1 MKQAISLLLA
11 LALALSLGL
20 VTGMPAVA
28 SATTWYVDAEIPVSG
43 NGTAWEYAFKTI
55 TEAITAAGAGDTV
68 EVAAGTYDED
78 LIIPAGKDG
87 VEIAGVYTTVKP
99 VIKGVASG
107 TWGDWPNHAVATGV
121 EILSNEVKIHGFT
134 IETPDVADGY
144 AFSIVLTGT
153 DIEIFDNDFVGIGD
167 DDSYTVAIQTF
178 RVDAMPTSDITGLQ
192 IYDNTFT
199 SAGDLSV
206 YQGVFI
212 NRDSADGLV
221 TVADNV
227 FTGNIHTGI
236 ANEGSNALISGN
248 TLTSDYA
255 GAGIVVMDWDDTRA
269 QDNVEITGNTVEGF
283 NRGIVVGHGDGG
295 QTLTNISVT
304 ENTVQDNAIGVL
316 VRSSAG
322 GLAINL
328 NNIVGNTGLGV
339 SNTDTTRLGARYNW
353 WGHETGPD
361 HDGLNLGGQGDAVS
375 DDVHI
380 GPWLYRPHEQFA
392 PGAPCYAGSVVL
404 ASEATQVTA
413 NNVTGYR
420 GGWNSFSTP
429 IALDSSANTVSK
441 LLALTTGNGLF
452 IERAQ
457 RFDVATEK
465 WVAIIMGNQLVGPD
479 YTIRPGEGFFIQ
491 VRSAGSI
498 PILVRTDLTEPTT
511 RNLFANWNLIGL
523 SSLKSETVSYA
534 LSGVDYS
541 FVLST
546 KPPNSE
552 AWSVTPD
559 GADDQD
565 MKVGEAYWVAMGQ
578 SGTLFV
584 TTTTPVADDMT
595 WDLNQLDE

>member
-1 MKQAISLLLA
+1 MKQAISLLVATA
-11 LALALSLGL
+11 LVLSLGL
-20 VTGMPAVA
+20 VVGVPVVA
-28 SATTWYVDAEIPVSG
+28 STNTWYVVAGGAG
-43 NGTAWEYAFKTI
+43 NQTGEEWDHAFATI
-55 TEAITAAGAGDTV
+55 QAGIDAAGPGDTV
-68 EVAAGTYDED
+68 EVAAGTYEED

-87 VEIAGVYTTVKP
+87 LEIAGVYTTVKP

-107 TWGDWPNHAVATGV
+107 TWGDWPNHAVATGI
-121 EILSNEVKIHGFT
+121 EILSNEVKLHGFT

-153 DIEIFDNDFVGIGD
+153 DTEIFDNDFVGIGD

-178 RVDAMPTSDITGLQ
+178 RVDAMPTSDVTGLQ

-199 SAGDLSV
+199 SAGDLWV

-255 GAGIVVMDWDDTRA
+255 GAGILVMDWNDTRA

-283 NRGIVVGHGDGG
+283 NRGTVVGHGDGG

-304 ENTVQDNAIGVL
+304 ENTVQDNATGVL

-322 GLAINL
+322 GVAINL
-328 NNIVGNTGLGV
+328 NNIDGNTDLGV
-339 SNTDTTRLGARYNW
+339 SNTDSAKLNARYNW

-380 GPWLYRPHEQFA
+380 GPWLYRPHEQFV
-392 PGAPCYAGSVVL
+392 PTAPCYAGSVLL
-404 ASEATQVTA
+404 ASEAEPVTV
-413 NNVTGYR
+413 NNVTSHQ

-429 IALDSSANTVSK
+429 IALDSSANTASK
-441 LLALTTGNGLF
+441 LLDLTTGSGLF

-457 RFDVATEK
+457 RFDPATQE
-465 WVAIIMGNQLVGPD
+465 WVAIIMGNQLAGPD
-479 YTIRPGEGFFIQ
+479 YTIRRGEGFFIQ

-511 RNLFANWNLIGL
+511 RNLVVGWNLIGL
-523 SSLKSETVSYA
+523 SSLQAQTVTTA

-541 FVLST
+541 FALSPR
-546 KPPNSE
+546 PPNSE
-552 AWSVTPD
+552 AWIVPPD
-559 GADDQD
+559 VAGDKFL
-565 MKVGEAYWVAMGQ
+565 KVGEAYWVAMSQ
-578 SGTLFV
+578 SGPLFV
-584 TTTTPVADDMT
+584 TTTTPAADDMT